1 MTGLFRIA
9 IACWLMVSW
18 AVAVDAQQPGASPAK
33 NGAEKAATGG
43 KTGSQGQNA
52 SGARARFDQLL
63 KQFKE
68 LLGEIRR
75 LQLEYKKVKPAQ
87 RPPIEQAFQEKTA
100 RARELLAQLKKLA
113 EEVFR
118 ADPSQQDIARFLAVA
133 GMQAARRGHLEEA
146 VRLFELLDSKGF
158 HHPELDPVA
167 GEAAFGLS
175 RYDLAEKFLTRAK
188 KEGKLSPQHEQL
200 LAQLEKEKKY
210 WAQEQKLRQEEA
222 QRGDDDPKALPRVLL
237 RTTKGDILLE
247 LFEDQAPNTVAN
259 FIHLVEKGFYNG
271 LTFHRVIPGFVAQGG
286 DPQGT
291 GKGGPG
297 YTIPDEHK
305 RPDARRHYWGSVAMA
320 RTSEPNSAGSQFYIA
335 YKRLPALD
343 GAYTVF
349 GRVIRGMDV
358 ALRLNPQDPDAKEN
372 PLPPDRILSAQVIR
386 KRNHPYIPKVLRPG
400 QSEPMPLEGGA
411 KASGKEASGKKDDKT
426 AKDGQE
432 KPPAGE
438 KKDASAKKPGESSGA
453 APKEKSQGGAAKESS
468 GKPNKPKPSSPNS
481 AQAAEKK

>member
-1 MTGLFRIA
+1 MTGSLRFA
-9 IACWLMVSW
+9 IACWLTLGW
-18 AVAVDAQQPGASPAK
+18 AAVVGAQQPESPPAE
-33 NGAEKAATGG
+33 NAAEKAGTGE
-43 KTGSQGQNA
+43 KTGSQGEDA
-52 SGARARFDQLL
+52 SAARARFDQVL
-63 KQFKE
+63 KQFKS
-68 LLGEIRR
+68 LLGEIRK

-87 RPPIEQAFQEKTA
+87 RPPIKQAFQEKTQ
-100 RARELLAQLKKLA
+100 RARELLAQLKKLG
-113 EEVFR
+113 EEAFR
-118 ADPSQQDIARFLAVA
+118 ADPSQKEIARFLAVA
-133 GMQAARRGHLEEA
+133 GMLAARRGQLVEA

-158 HHPELDPVA
+158 HHTELDPVA

-175 RYDLAEKFLTRAK
+175 RYDLAEKFLSRAK

-200 LAQLEKEKKY
+200 LAQLEKEKEY
-210 WAQEQKLRQEEA
+210 WTQEQKLRQEEA
-222 QRGDDDPKALPRVLL
+222 KRGDNDPKALPRVLL
-237 RTTKGDILLE
+237 RTTKGDILIE

-286 DPQGT
+286 DPEGT

-297 YTIPDEHK
+297 YTIPDEHN

-358 ALRLNPQDPDAKEN
+358 VLRLNPQNSDEKQNE
-372 PLPPDRILSAQVIR
+372 LPPDRILSAQVVR

-400 QSEPMPLEGGA
+400 QSEPVPLEGGTEA
-411 KASGKEASGKKDDKT
+411 PGKKNDKTNKASE
-426 AKDGQE
+426 E
-432 KPPAGE
+432 KPPAEE
-438 KKDASAKKPGESSGA
+438 KKDSSAKKPGEPSGR
-453 APKEKSQGGAAKESS
+453 APKEKSQGGSADGSPGARNQPKQSSSSDAKN
-468 GKPNKPKPSSPNS
+468 GQTKQQTK
-481 AQAAEKK
+481 